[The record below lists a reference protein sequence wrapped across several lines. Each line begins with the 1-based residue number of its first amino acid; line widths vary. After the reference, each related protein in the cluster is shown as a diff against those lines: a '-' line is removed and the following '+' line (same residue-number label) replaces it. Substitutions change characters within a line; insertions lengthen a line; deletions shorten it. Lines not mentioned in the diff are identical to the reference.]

1 MPVCASA
8 TSVGT
13 STLLSHDLQIKGNVS
28 LDSKVRH
35 DHVQGRQEVAVKP
48 RE

>member
-1 MPVCASA
+1 MLVCASA

-13 STLLSHDLQIKGNVS
+13 GTRLSHDLQVKGSVS
-28 LDSKVRH
+28 LDSEVRH
-35 DHVQGRQEVAVKP
+35 DHVQGGQEVAVKP